1 VSTPGLECRAIM
13 VVRRDPQGKER
24 AVLDGLD
31 ATFGPGTVTVI
42 EGATGA
48 GKSTL
53 LHVLGGLLRPHQ
65 GEVLAEGRAVSRFTA
80 AHRDRWR
87 QGVGLVFQNPHL
99 LSGLT
104 VLENVMLPLLPRGLA
119 VGPLRQQALAALERA
134 AIGHLAGR
142 DPNDLSGGERQRVSL
157 ARALVHGPRFLL
169 ADEPAA
175 HQDRAGLEHVADQL
189 AATAAAGA
197 VVVVASHDP
206 RLASR
211 HPGWLRLRLESGRLH
226 PIDPA

>member
-1 VSTPGLECRAIM
+1 MSTPGLACKAILVM
-13 VVRRDPQGKER
+13 RRDPHGEER
-24 AVLDGLD
+24 PILDGLD

-42 EGATGA
+42 EGSTGA

-53 LHVLGGLLRPHQ
+53 VHVLGGLLRPDQ
-65 GEVLAEGRAVSRFTA
+65 GEVLADGQAVSRFTA

-104 VLENVMLPLLPRGLA
+104 VLENVMLPLVPRGHA
-119 VGPLRQQALAALERA
+119 VGRLREQALAALERTE
-134 AIGHLAGR
+134 IVHLAGR

-157 ARALVHGPRFLL
+157 ARALVTEPRFLL

-175 HQDRAGLEHVADQL
+175 HQDPAGLAIVSDQL
-189 AATAAAGA
+189 AAAAGTGA
-197 VVVVASHDP
+197 VVVVVSHDP
-206 RLASR
+206 RLAGGHR
-211 HPGWLRLRLESGRLH
+211 AWRRLRLESGRLH

>member
-1 VSTPGLECRAIM
+1 MSTQGLACKAITLT
-13 VVRRDPQGKER
+13 RRDPHGEER
-24 AVLDGLD
+24 AILDGLD
-31 ATFGPGTVTVI
+31 ASFGPGTVTVI

-65 GEVLAEGRAVSRFTA
+65 GEVLADGQAVSRFTA

-87 QGVGLVFQNPHL
+87 QSVGLVFQHPHL

-104 VLENVMLPLLPRGLA
+104 VLENVMLPLVPRGHP
-119 VGPLRQQALAALERA
+119 VGDLRQQALAALERT

-142 DPNDLSGGERQRVSL
+142 DPNDLSGGEQQRVSL
-157 ARALVHGPRFLL
+157 ARALVSQPRFLL

-175 HQDRAGLEHVADQL
+175 HQDRAGLAHVSEQL
-189 AATAAAGA
+189 AAAAATGA
-197 VVVVASHDP
+197 VVVVVSHDP
-206 RLASR
+206 RLA
-211 HPGWLRLRLESGRLH
+211 GWRRLRLESGRLN

>member
-1 VSTPGLECRAIM
+1 M
-13 VVRRDPQGKER
+13 VTRRDPQGEGR

-31 ATFGPGTVTVI
+31 ASFGPGLVTVV

-53 LHVLGGLLRPHQ
+53 LHVLGGLLRPDQ
-65 GEVLAEGRAVSRFTA
+65 GEVLADGQAVSRFTA

-87 QGVGLVFQNPHL
+87 RDVGLVFQSPHL

-104 VLENVMLPLLPRGLA
+104 VLENVMLPLVPRGHA
-119 VGPLRQQALAALERA
+119 VDRLRAQALAALERT
-134 AIGHLAGR
+134 AIAHLAGR

-157 ARALVHGPRFLL
+157 ARALVTGPRFLL

-175 HQDRAGLEHVADQL
+175 HQDRAGLDNVMDQL
-189 AATAAAGA
+189 AAAARAGA
-197 VVVVASHDP
+197 VVVVVSHDP
-206 RLASR
+206 RLASGHLDWR
-211 HPGWLRLRLESGRLH
+211 RLRLESGRLH